1 MQRITM
7 NVMSVATGCL
17 ALALVLSLGAG
28 AQQPATQESQKS
40 QAAKVA
46 VTEKGFEPST
56 VTLKPNVPARVT
68 FIRQTDKTCA
78 KAIAIPEYKIERELP
93 LNKPVLV
100 EFTPNRTGEFMFACG
115 MNMLKGKVVVE
126 EN

>member
-28 AQQPATQESQKS
+28 AQQPATQDSQKS

-56 VTLKPNVPARVT
+56 ITLKRNVPARVT

-100 EFTPNRTGEFMFACG
+100 EFTPNRTGEFIFACG

>member
-1 MQRITM
+1 MQRMTM

-28 AQQPATQESQKS
+28 ARQPATQDSQKS

-56 VTLKPNVPARVT
+56 ITLKPNVPARVT

-78 KAIAIPEYKIERELP
+78 KAISIPEYKIDRELP

-100 EFTPNRTGEFMFACG
+100 ELTPSKSGEFTFTCG